1 MKFSTPHTTV
11 RRTGTLLRCA
21 SLPSTYGWPTRSDRL
36 VPPRRRRLPV
46 VAEFPQFSFLDA
58 EPIQLFL
65 NLTSEPVDPDR
76 SLTEIVLEVDD
87 IHAPCAAM
95 TAR

>member
-1 MKFSTPHTTV
+1 M
-11 RRTGTLLRCA
+11 
-21 SLPSTYGWPTRSDRL
+21 
-36 VPPRRRRLPV
+36 

-76 SLTEIVLEVDD
+76 SLTEIVLEVGD
-87 IHAPCAAM
+87 IHAACPAM